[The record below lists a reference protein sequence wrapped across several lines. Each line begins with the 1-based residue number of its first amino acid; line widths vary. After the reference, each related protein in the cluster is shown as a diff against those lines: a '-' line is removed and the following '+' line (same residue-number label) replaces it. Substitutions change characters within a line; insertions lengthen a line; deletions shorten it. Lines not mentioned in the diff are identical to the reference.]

1 MSKKLVLFIPSIE
14 SGGVEKNFF
23 NICNFLSHHYK
34 KIFVITSDT
43 KFKNNFEKNVILI
56 SPKSNYWAKK
66 GRLKKTI
73 ISLFL
78 LIKHFF
84 NQEVVVFSFQS
95 NIIAIV
101 ISKILGF
108 KILIRLNTSVR
119 KYIKGI
125 IKKNF
130 FKFFYKLSDE
140 IIVNSKYFKRE
151 LSQILYL
158 NSVLIYNPS
167 KLINKK
173 KKN

>member
-101 ISKILGF
+101 ISK
-108 KILIRLNTSVR
+108 T
-119 KYIKGI
+119 
-125 IKKNF
+125 
-130 FKFFYKLSDE
+130 
-140 IIVNSKYFKRE
+140 
-151 LSQILYL
+151 
-158 NSVLIYNPS
+158 
-167 KLINKK
+167 KLIHAYGPMKK
-173 KKN
+173 TIVMPIKETIDRIYKTANLKVIGIRRMI